1 MMNRIRFA
9 AAACALLFTTSCDP
23 KFAKALLDALG
34 PFACDE
40 LQQVTEGNKIVGV
53 ACPAAKALLDA
64 WLSKHVGAAPATS
77 CDKHLV
83 VLDAQGHR
91 VGFLCESSATTLAT
105 AVGGKAVAP

>member
-1 MMNRIRFA
+1 MKRWFILA
-9 AAACALLFTTSCDP
+9 TVLFCTSCDP
-23 KFAKALLDALG
+23 KFAKALLDVLG
-34 PFACDE
+34 PFACAE
-40 LQQVTEGNKIVGV
+40 LEQVTEGNAIVGV

-64 WLSKHVGAAPATS
+64 WLSKRVGAAPAVS

-91 VGFLCESSATTLAT
+91 VGFLCESSAASLAA